1 MEGLP
6 WHGRLACSAGVKV
19 GAHSELRNPFLAST
33 PVAMLYSGRL
43 GGAPFACVDEK
54 CLCFAVEE
62 IMEPRWMKK
71 LKMKKGQS
79 KSTVLKT
86 WILNSH

>member
-1 MEGLP
+1 MARAARMLG
-6 WHGRLACSAGVKV
+6 GNQGKGS
-19 GAHSELRNPFLAST
+19 LRVANSFLASN

-54 CLCFAVEE
+54 CECFAVEE

>member
-1 MEGLP
+1 M
-6 WHGRLACSAGVKV
+6 
-19 GAHSELRNPFLAST
+19 
-33 PVAMLYSGRL
+33 
-43 GGAPFACVDEK
+43 DEK

-86 WILNSH
+86 WILNSHWADRSLISVDGRTLARAAAALVAMAAAMMFCPKE